1 MTQLRANSEDEI
13 VAVVKVITSRH
24 SFILNTTK
32 SRVVCCICKLKN
44 VSRVATAANAK
55 LRKVSFLLN
64 SECLQHVFKNED
76 KKKRSEK

>member
-1 MTQLRANSEDEI
+1 MAQLRANSEDEI
-13 VAVVKVITSRH
+13 VAVVKVITLRH

-32 SRVVCCICKLKN
+32 VVCCMCKLKN

-55 LRKVSFLLN
+55 LKKVSFLLN

-76 KKKRSEK
+76 EKKI